1 MSSGVSERLETA
13 TSYVLG
19 PWSLSFLGPPRAVI
33 LMPCRSMDTS
43 SVSVTWCTWPVT
55 VFFATSP
62 GSTDGEPSFTKPSA
76 SSSTLFSRWAP
87 VSGAPASVTVGQP
100 SLTTP
105 SKSSS
110 RVLSHWAPL
119 SLFANGNRGQPSS
132 IRPSPSSSR
141 LLAHWAPLSALLCP
155 GQPSLTRPS
164 PSSSTALA
172 HWAPLSALD
181 TVGQPSLTLPSPSS
195 SRALAH
201 WAPLSTGDTVG
212 QPSLTTPSPS
222 SSRSL
227 RHSAWTRVI
236 TKFSANSLRQASP
249 YEFAFSVSP
258 VNRTH
263 VIPVWSGMSSEASPS
278 DPRSTAR

>member
-141 LLAHWAPLSALLCP
+141 LLAHWAPLS
-155 GQPSLTRPS
+155 T
-164 PSSSTALA
+164 
-172 HWAPLSALD
+172 LD
-181 TVGQPSLTLPSPSS
+181 TVGQPSLTAPSPSS
-195 SRALAH
+195 STALAH